1 MLMQSEGENSANTI
15 TIHNNTWFQCPQELP
30 HSSATSQTPALSHSI
45 NLMLGGRKSGQ
56 VRVGSGLCQG
66 SAGDL
71 ERLLQGGEGKAQNRS
86 GWWGRWHLY
95 GGMGLEQL
103 PVSVCWARPTPVP
116 TLHSPASRHPPLPQ
130 KPFCTD
136 HTQTGTLQNDITQF
150 HNIHG

>member
-1 MLMQSEGENSANTI
+1 
-15 TIHNNTWFQCPQELP
+15 
-30 HSSATSQTPALSHSI
+30 
-45 NLMLGGRKSGQ
+45 MLGGREGGQ

-71 ERLLQGGEGKAQNRS
+71 EGLLQGGRQGTNEGWVVGEVASLR
-86 GWWGRWHLY
+86 RV
-95 GGMGLEQL
+95 GLEQL
-103 PVSVCWARPTPVP
+103 PVSVAGPGPLPTRPPQPCLP
-116 TLHSPASRHPPLPQ
+116 TPPLPQ